1 MSYTE
6 VKKILRETYLKSN
19 ELEVKIGILEAILV
33 INKKL
38 NSKNVERDQKKIE
51 ELQERIMTQMRSDI
65 KKQMDD
71 VYAYAKLGF

>member
-1 MSYTE
+1 MVYKE

-38 NSKNVERDQKKIE
+38 NSPNVEIDQKKIE
-51 ELQERIMTQMRSDI
+51 QLQERIMKQMRKDI
-65 KKQMDD
+65 KEQMDD
-71 VYAYAKLGF
+71 VYANLGF

>member
-1 MSYTE
+1 MFYKE

-33 INKKL
+33 INKQLK
-38 NSKNVERDQKKIE
+38 SPNVERDQKKIE
-51 ELQERIMTQMRSDI
+51 QLQERIMTQMRKDI

-71 VYAYAKLGF
+71 VYKELGF

>member
-1 MSYTE
+1 MVYKE

-38 NSKNVERDQKKIE
+38 KSPNVESDQKKIE
-51 ELQERIMTQMRSDI
+51 QLQERIMTQMRSDI

-71 VYAYAKLGF
+71 AYANLGF

>member
-1 MSYTE
+1 MVYKE

-33 INKKL
+33 INKQLK
-38 NSKNVERDQKKIE
+38 SPNVERDQKKIE
-51 ELQERIMTQMRSDI
+51 QLQERIMTQMRKDI

-71 VYAYAKLGF
+71 VYKELGF

>member
-1 MSYTE
+1 MVYKE

-38 NSKNVERDQKKIE
+38 KSPNVERDRRKIE
-51 ELQERIMTQMRSDI
+51 ELKERLMTQMRSDI

-71 VYAYAKLGF
+71 AYANLGF